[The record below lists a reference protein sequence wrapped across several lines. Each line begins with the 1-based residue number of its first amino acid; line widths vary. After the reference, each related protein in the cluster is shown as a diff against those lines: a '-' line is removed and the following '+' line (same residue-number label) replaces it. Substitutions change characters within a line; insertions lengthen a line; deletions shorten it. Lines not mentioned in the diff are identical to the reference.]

1 MVENLTR
8 LGVSLGVTEY
18 RQLSAPNVN
27 KNAARGARAASV

>member
-8 LGVSLGVTEY
+8 LGVSLGATEY

-27 KNAARGARAASV
+27 KNAAQGARAASA